1 MKILVMANRDM
12 GLYNFRFEL
21 LKTLLD
27 AGHDVTIFLPE
38 GPKVAPMVE
47 AGCRFIPM
55 DIDKRGANPFHDL
68 DTMLHFRR
76 VMRAV
81 KPDVALLYTTKVCVY
96 GGIVAA
102 WCGVPYLLNVSGLGT
117 AVEQPGLIQ
126 RVTIGLYSRASRRA
140 DCVFFQ
146 SDSNRRFFDEHH
158 MSYGHYRMIPGSGV
172 NLERWDP
179 LPYPDEA
186 NGLHFLFIARLIR
199 EKGIEEYI
207 AAAAEIRKNYP
218 NCFFHILGP
227 CDGDYEQLLND
238 RQADGTII
246 YHGLVQDTREY
257 LKWAHC
263 TIHPSYYPEGISN
276 VLLESAASARPV
288 ITTDRDGCRDTV
300 DEGVSGFIC
309 KQRDVP
315 SLVECVERFL
325 ALSTDER
332 RAMGLAGREK
342 VAREFDRRIVT
353 EAYMQEIERIDC

>member
-1 MKILVMANRDM
+1 MANRDM

-21 LKTLLD
+21 LKALLD
-27 AGHDVTIFLPE
+27 AGHDVTIFLPD
-38 GPKVAPMVE
+38 GPKVQLMVE

-55 DIDKRGANPFHDL
+55 DIDKRGTNPFHDL

-81 KPDVALLYTTKVCVY
+81 KPDVALLYTTKVCIY

-102 WCGVPYLLNVSGLGT
+102 RCHVPYLLNVSGLGT

-126 RVTIGLYSRASRRA
+126 KVTIGLYDQASRRA

-146 SDSNRRFFDEHH
+146 SESNRRFFDEHH

-172 NLERWDP
+172 NLERWHA
-179 LPYPDEA
+179 LPYPDEKD
-186 NGLHFLFIARLIR
+186 GIHFLFIARLIR

-207 AAAAEIRKNYP
+207 AAAAEIRRRHP

-227 CDGDYEQLLND
+227 CDGNYEPLLKA
-238 RQADGTII
+238 RQTDGTII
-246 YHGLVQDTREY
+246 YHGQVPDTQAY

-276 VLLESAASARPV
+276 VLLESAASCRPV
-288 ITTDRDGCRDTV
+288 ITTDREGCKDTV
-300 DEGVSGFIC
+300 DDGVSGLIC

-315 SLVECVERFL
+315 SLVDCVERFL
-325 ALSTDER
+325 ALTTEEH
-332 RAMGLAGREK
+332 RAMGRAGREK
-342 VAREFDRRIVT
+342 VAREFDRKIVT
-353 EAYMQEIERIDC
+353 AAYMEEIRKING